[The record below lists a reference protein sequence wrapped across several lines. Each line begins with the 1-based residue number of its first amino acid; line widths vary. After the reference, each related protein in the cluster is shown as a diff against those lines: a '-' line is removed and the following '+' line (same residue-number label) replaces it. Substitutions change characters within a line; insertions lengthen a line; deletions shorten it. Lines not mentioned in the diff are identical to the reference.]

1 MHAYHLFTIIIL
13 LTTAFTYINHKFLRW
28 PVTIAVTLFSFAIS
42 VLLIIFRKLL
52 PDLNVL
58 LIENIVSVDFRKIV
72 MEILLGFLLFSAAFK
87 LDGNKLKKDVGPII
101 AMAFFSTLLST
112 MIVGSLMFYTFRVL
126 HQEISFLNCL
136 LFGALISPTDP
147 VAVLGVLRKLKI
159 PERFGIKVTGE
170 SLINDGI
177 AIVIFTLLLRE
188 SENPGSTVFFHD
200 AILLFLREA
209 AGGVAFGLLLGW
221 LALLLLRSTRNY
233 KVEILITLS
242 VVTAG
247 YQLAQLLEV
256 SSPIAMV
263 MAGLVCSVEGKE
275 DAHHISNDDV
285 ITFWDLTEDLINVV
299 LFLLIGLEVFVIPL
313 SSSVLVVGAVAIV
326 WVLISRFLSLLPVY
340 AIFRKNFAPYSL
352 KLLTWGALRGAVSIA
367 LVLSLS
373 RELHRTEFLAITY
386 MIAVFSIVVQGMTI
400 KTLAKRLMID

>member
-188 SENPGSTVFFHD
+188 SENPGSTVFF
-200 AILLFLREA
+200 
-209 AGGVAFGLLLGW
+209 
-221 LALLLLRSTRNY
+221 S
-233 KVEILITLS
+233 
-242 VVTAG
+242 
-247 YQLAQLLEV
+247 
-256 SSPIAMV
+256 
-263 MAGLVCSVEGKE
+263 
-275 DAHHISNDDV
+275 
-285 ITFWDLTEDLINVV
+285 
-299 LFLLIGLEVFVIPL
+299 
-313 SSSVLVVGAVAIV
+313 
-326 WVLISRFLSLLPVY
+326 
-340 AIFRKNFAPYSL
+340 
-352 KLLTWGALRGAVSIA
+352 
-367 LVLSLS
+367 
-373 RELHRTEFLAITY
+373 
-386 MIAVFSIVVQGMTI
+386 
-400 KTLAKRLMID
+400 